1 MRERTKKRM
10 IRMGWKMSP
19 DSMAAMEEVHAFR
32 EEVAEL
38 RKTVAELKREIDET
52 RRDSLRVAELSD
64 LVVLK
69 LAEFERSAS
78 AGHLDPDHA
87 DVESQRDASS
97 RPA

>member
-1 MRERTKKRM
+1 
-10 IRMGWKMSP
+10 
-19 DSMAAMEEVHAFR
+19 
-32 EEVAEL
+32 
-38 RKTVAELKREIDET
+38 KTVAELKREIDET

-78 AGHLDPDHA
+78 AGHLDHA

-97 RPA
+97 RRP